1 MMNIMTRIEVE
12 TVKQKRII
20 YENENITGGIDMQNA
35 EFRTPEDMTADSRY
49 AVRQHGGISFYLT
62 DTRLIRETIYHID
75 DSEYTVRSEF
85 NRKADQDMN
94 ALIKRLVEA
103 EAADCYKK
111 VS

>member
-1 MMNIMTRIEVE
+1 M
-12 TVKQKRII
+12 KQKRII
-20 YENENITGGIDMQNA
+20 YENENIPGGMDMQNV
-35 EFRTPEDMTADSRY
+35 EFRTPKDMTDDSRY
-49 AVRQHGGISFYLT
+49 AVRQHGGVFFYLT
-62 DTRLIRETIYHID
+62 DTQLIREKVYTID
-75 DSEYTVRSEF
+75 GSEYTVRSEF

>member
-1 MMNIMTRIEVE
+1 M
-12 TVKQKRII
+12 KQKRII
-20 YENENITGGIDMQNA
+20 YENENIPGGFDAQDI
-35 EFRTPEDMTADSRY
+35 EFLTPEDMTEDSRY
-49 AVRQHGGISFYLT
+49 AVRQHGGIFFYLT
-62 DTRLIRETIYHID
+62 DTRLIRQKVHAID
-75 DSEYTVRSEF
+75 GSEYTVRSEF